1 VKRRIERFGRG
12 VYTNWEEL
20 NLREGEE
27 FGENKEKG
35 GGKPSNSS
43 HSFPLESLIL
53 RGNELCLGS
62 INIYNSFFNLW
73 AYLCMEEIMDLRNS
87 CLNCLNYIEIMLI
100 SIINCWDKLQ
110 LKHNYVFF
118 QIKKAKNINKV
129 ILILIS
135 IFNLR
140 IQNNVMK
147 K

>member
-1 VKRRIERFGRG
+1 MFFFKFVPQNLTKTTRLRGEKENWKIWEGCVYKLRGIKLKRRRG
-12 VYTNWEEL
+12 IWGKQGK
-20 NLREGEE
+20 R
-27 FGENKEKG
+27 

-87 CLNCLNYIEIMLI
+87 CLNCLNYIENMLI

-118 QIKKAKNINKV
+118 
-129 ILILIS
+129 
-135 IFNLR
+135 
-140 IQNNVMK
+140 
-147 K
+147 